1 MRAAYLWGS
10 VVCGLLLARSVPLQ
24 AGGLGGDPGAPWF
37 PGLPVTNAFAGLL
50 DVDSEP
56 SGAEAKTSLGG
67 GCRTPC
73 SFEVTAEGPF
83 NVTFTQEGYEAATVE
98 VKIEHAQTS
107 VSAPRFAPNPVFARL
122 TPVAAPAPPR
132 AAPKKAA
139 AKPQAPRG
147 ALRKSVS
154 AAQRQVRPPP
164 PPPIQPIEVHP
175 VPGIGSTAIVPV
187 DAFRRP

>member
-10 VVCGLLLARSVPLQ
+10 VVCGLLLARSFPLQ
-24 AGGLGGDPGAPWF
+24 ADGLGGDPGAPWF
-37 PGLPVTNAFAGLL
+37 PRVPAAQAFPGLL

-83 NVTFTQEGYEAATVE
+83 NVTFTQEGYEAATME
-98 VKIEHAQTS
+98 VNIEHAQTG
-107 VSAPRFAPNPVFARL
+107 VSAPRFAPNPVFVRL
-122 TPVAAPAPPR
+122 TPLAAPAPPR
-132 AAPKKAA
+132 AAPKRAA
-139 AKPQAPRG
+139 AKPRAPRG
-147 ALRKSVS
+147 ARKSVP
-154 AAQRQVRPPP
+154 AAQRSVRPPL

-187 DAFRRP
+187 DAFRRQ